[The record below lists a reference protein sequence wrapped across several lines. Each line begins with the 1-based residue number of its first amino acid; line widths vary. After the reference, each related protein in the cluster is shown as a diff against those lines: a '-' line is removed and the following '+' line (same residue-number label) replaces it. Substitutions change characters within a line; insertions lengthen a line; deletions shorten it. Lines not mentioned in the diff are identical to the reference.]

1 MHRSV
6 EYQGMFP
13 ALVVSVAVAGL
24 LLVGVALSA
33 V

>member
-1 MHRSV
+1 MRRSV
-6 EYQGMFP
+6 EYQGMLP
-13 ALVVSVAVAGL
+13 VLVVSVAITGL